1 MTDQTPSGDPATAR
15 AGAMLTIDLDAI
27 KANYQRLVQELK
39 GTTCAAVVKADGYG
53 LGAARV
59 GPALA
64 AAGAR
69 QFFVALPDEAI
80 ALRAALAE
88 AAPQAEIYVLGGPMR
103 GAEADY
109 LAHDIRPVLNS
120 LGDVEH
126 WRALALRESRSL
138 PAMLHVDTGM
148 NRLGLPPGELETLAD
163 DPSRLDGLV
172 SAGLMS
178 HLACSEDR
186 ANPMN
191 AEQLVLFRAARA
203 QLPKMPASFA
213 NSSGI
218 FLGKDYHFD
227 IARPGV
233 ALYGVN
239 PTPGRPSPMTQVV
252 HLKGKIL
259 QVRDVD
265 APQHVGYGATHRVS
279 GAARIA
285 TVAVGYAD
293 GYLRS
298 LSNRGVGIIGGM
310 RVPVVGRIS
319 MDLVT
324 FDLST
329 VAPEA
334 AVPGAMIDLM
344 GLDLDLDDV
353 GERAGTVG
361 YEILTALGSR
371 YHRVY
376 LGD

>member
-1 MTDQTPSGDPATAR
+1 MIDQTPSGDPAAAR
-15 AGAMLTIDLDAI
+15 AGAILAIDLNAI
-27 KANYQRLVQELK
+27 RANYQRLVQELK
-39 GTTCAAVVKADGYG
+39 GVACAAVVKADGYG

-59 GPALA
+59 GPVLA

-80 ALRAALAE
+80 ALRAALAKT
-88 AAPQAEIYVLGGPMR
+88 APQAEIYVLGGPMR

-120 LGDVEH
+120 LGDVDL
-126 WRALALRESRSL
+126 WRALAMRESRSL
-138 PAMLHVDTGM
+138 PAILHVDTGM
-148 NRLGLPPGELETLAD
+148 NRLGLPHSELETLAD
-163 DPSRLDGLV
+163 DPSRLEGL
-172 SAGLMS
+172 APACLMS
-178 HLACSEDR
+178 HLACAEDR
-186 ANPMN
+186 ANTMN
-191 AEQLVLFRAARA
+191 AEQLVLFRAARVR
-203 QLPKMPASFA
+203 LPKMPASFA

-218 FLGKDYHFD
+218 FLGSEYHFD

-239 PTPGRPSPMTQVV
+239 PTPGSPNPMTQVV
-252 HLKGKIL
+252 HLQGKIL

-265 APQHVGYGATHRVS
+265 APQRVGYGATYRVL
-279 GAARIA
+279 GTARIG

-298 LSNRGVGIIGGM
+298 LSNRGVGIIGST
-310 RVPVVGRIS
+310 RVPVVGRVS
-319 MDLVT
+319 MDLLT

-329 VAPEA
+329 VPPEV

-344 GLDLDLDDV
+344 APNLDLDDV
-353 GERAGTVG
+353 GERAGTIG

-376 LGD
+376 LGG